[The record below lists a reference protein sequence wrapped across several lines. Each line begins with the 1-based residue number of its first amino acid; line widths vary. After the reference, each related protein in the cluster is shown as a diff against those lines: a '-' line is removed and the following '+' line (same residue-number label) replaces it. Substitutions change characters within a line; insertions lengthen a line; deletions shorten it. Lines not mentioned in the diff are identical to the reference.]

1 MHLKKAKRMRR
12 ALKSRMRIRKQ
23 GIERL
28 SVTRSGRHIYAQ
40 IISADGSKVLV
51 QASTLDETLRS
62 DGACNIELASKV
74 GELVAD
80 RAKNIG
86 VMKVA
91 FDRSGFKYHG
101 KIKALAEAARA
112 NGMEF

>member
-1 MHLKKAKRMRR
+1 MHLKKTKRTRR
-12 ALKSRMRIRKQ
+12 ALKSRMRMRKQ

-40 IISADGSKVLV
+40 IISGDGLKVLV

>member
-1 MHLKKAKRMRR
+1 MHLKKTKRMRR
-12 ALKSRMRIRKQ
+12 ALKSRMQMRKQ

-40 IISADGSKVLV
+40 VISADGAKILA

-62 DGACNIELASKV
+62 EGACNIELASKV

>member
-1 MHLKKAKRMRR
+1 MHLKKTKRMRR
-12 ALKSRMRIRKQ
+12 ALKSRMRMRKQ

-62 DGACNIELASKV
+62 NGACNIELASKV
-74 GELVAD
+74 GELVAV

-86 VMKVA
+86 IMKVA

>member
-1 MHLKKAKRMRR
+1 MHLKKTKRTRR
-12 ALKSRMRIRKQ
+12 ALKSRMRMRKQ

-40 IISADGSKVLV
+40 VISADGAKILA

-62 DGACNIELASKV
+62 QGACNIELASKV

-101 KIKALAEAARA
+101 KVKALAEAARA

>member
-1 MHLKKAKRMRR
+1 MHLKKTKRTRR
-12 ALKSRMRIRKQ
+12 ALKSRMRMRKQ

-40 IISADGSKVLV
+40 VISADGAKILA

>member
-1 MHLKKAKRMRR
+1 MHLKKTKRTRR
-12 ALKSRMRIRKQ
+12 ALKSRMRMRKQ

-40 IISADGSKVLV
+40 VISADGAKVLA

-62 DGACNIELASKV
+62 EGACNIELASKV

-80 RAKNIG
+80 RAKNVG

-101 KIKALAEAARA
+101 KVKALAEAARA

>member
-1 MHLKKAKRMRR
+1 MHLKKTKRTRR
-12 ALKSRMRIRKQ
+12 ALKSRMRMRKQ

-40 IISADGSKVLV
+40 VISADGAKVLA

-62 DGACNIELASKV
+62 EGACNIELASRV

>member
-1 MHLKKAKRMRR
+1 MHLKKTKRTRR
-12 ALKSRMRIRKQ
+12 ALKSRMRMRKQ

-40 IISADGSKVLV
+40 VISADGSKVLA

-62 DGACNIELASKV
+62 EGACNIELASKV

-80 RAKNIG
+80 RARNIG

>member
-1 MHLKKAKRMRR
+1 MHLKKTKRTRR
-12 ALKSRMRIRKQ
+12 ALKSRMRMRKQ

-40 IISADGSKVLV
+40 VISADGAKILA

-62 DGACNIELASKV
+62 EGACNIELASKV

-101 KIKALAEAARA
+101 KVKAFAEAVRN
-112 NGMEF
+112 NGIEI

>member
-1 MHLKKAKRMRR
+1 MHLKKTKRTRR
-12 ALKSRMRIRKQ
+12 ALKSRMRMRKQ

-28 SVTRSGRHIYAQ
+28 SVTRSGRDIYAEV
-40 IISADGSKVLV
+40 ISADGAKILA

-62 DGACNIELASKV
+62 EGACNIELASKV

>member
-1 MHLKKAKRMRR
+1 MHLKKTKRTRR
-12 ALKSRMRIRKQ
+12 ALKSRMRMRKQ

-40 IISADGSKVLV
+40 VISADGAKVLA

-62 DGACNIELASKV
+62 EGACNVELASKV

-80 RAKNIG
+80 RAKNLG

>member
-12 ALKSRMRIRKQ
+12 ALKSRMRMRKQ
-23 GIERL
+23 GVERL

-40 IISADGSKVLV
+40 IISGDGLKVLV

-74 GELVAD
+74 GELVAN

>member
-1 MHLKKAKRMRR
+1 MHLKKTKRTRR
-12 ALKSRMRIRKQ
+12 ALKSRMRMRKQ

-40 IISADGSKVLV
+40 VISADGARVLA

-62 DGACNIELASKV
+62 EGACNIELASKV
-74 GELVAD
+74 GELVAE

>member
-1 MHLKKAKRMRR
+1 MHLKKTKRMRR
-12 ALKSRMRIRKQ
+12 ALKSRMRMRKK

-40 IISADGSKVLV
+40 IISADGSKILV

-62 DGACNIELASKV
+62 DGACNIESASKV